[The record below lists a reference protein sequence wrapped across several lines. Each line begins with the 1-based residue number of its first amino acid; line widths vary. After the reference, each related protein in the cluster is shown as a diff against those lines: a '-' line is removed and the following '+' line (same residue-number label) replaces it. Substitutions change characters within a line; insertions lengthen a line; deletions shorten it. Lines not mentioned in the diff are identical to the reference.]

1 MKIIDLDNCKNIRDI
16 SYGNIKKN
24 KLIRSSSLEKLSNND
39 ILKLSDEYK
48 VKAIIDLRTT
58 TELDEKDK
66 DIPNSTY
73 YIIPL
78 VNEETL
84 GITHGNSVEEKLTN
98 LSNNIPDMCELYRQ
112 LVTRDKKE
120 QWTKIFKI
128 FLTNYDGAILW
139 HCKQGKDRCG
149 IVSAIIEYC
158 LGIDYKVIM
167 EDYLLTNNYCIEK
180 SNKMF
185 DLMYEITKDYEKSNV
200 VKNLF
205 LAKKEYL
212 DSAFEYIGLEY
223 GSVYNFLYEVCN
235 LDKEKIEKL
244 KQMYLK

>member
-16 SYGNIKKN
+16 SYENIKKN

-39 ILKLSDEYK
+39 ILKLSNEYK

-73 YIIPL
+73 YNIPL
-78 VNEETL
+78 VSEETL

-120 QWTKIFKI
+120 QWTKIFEV
-128 FLTNYDGAILW
+128 FLTDYDGAILW

-149 IVSAIIEYC
+149 IVSAIIGYC

-167 EDYLLTNNYCIEK
+167 EDYLLTNNYYIEK
-180 SNKMF
+180 ANNMF
-185 DLMYEITKDYEKSNV
+185 NLMYEITKDYEKSNI

-212 DSAFEYIGLEY
+212 DSAFEYINLEY
-223 GSVYNFLYEVCN
+223 GSVYNFLYEVCD
-235 LDKEKIEKL
+235 LDKDKIEKL
-244 KQMYLK
+244 RRMYLN